1 MSSKR
6 NNNTSNLGGINIH
19 RPATKSDFDK
29 IISDNPMVTKNRY
42 LYSTEKLIKLA
53 GNSIVVDVLEAIFRQ
68 IMDING
74 KILGERK

>member
-1 MSSKR
+1 
-6 NNNTSNLGGINIH
+6 
-19 RPATKSDFDK
+19 
-29 IISDNPMVTKNRY
+29 MVTKNRH